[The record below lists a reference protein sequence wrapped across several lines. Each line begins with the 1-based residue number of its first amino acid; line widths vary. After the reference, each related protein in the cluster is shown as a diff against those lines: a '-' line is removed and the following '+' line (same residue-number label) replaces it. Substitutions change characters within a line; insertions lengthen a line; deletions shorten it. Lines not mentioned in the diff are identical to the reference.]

1 MRATIDIPRT
11 ATRRFVE
18 GALEGLAR
26 VAEDEIVAGDLPPLY
41 RAGVVY
47 QRERG
52 TEDWLTPSQILGR
65 GYGDCED
72 LASWRVGELRATGI
86 DPDARVIVRQTG
98 PRTLHALV
106 ERGDG
111 RVEDPSAELGMPTRA
126 GMAEPRLIVG
136 ADRSGAVAVLSRRRE
151 RPDVIIAPSLVGAVD
166 ALTLGDG
173 GILDLVARGA
183 KGALDAVLAPAGPA
197 PQSTASAAEDWTLEE
212 FQRLTKQLAKL
223 VSAEA
228 KRWGRR
234 R

>member
-26 VAEDEIVAGDLPPLY
+26 VAEDEIVAGDIPPLY

-47 QRERG
+47 KRELG

-72 LASWRVGELRATGI
+72 LAAWRVGELRAAGI

-106 ERGDG
+106 ARGDG
-111 RVEDPSAELGMPTRA
+111 RVEDPSAELGMPTRT
-126 GMAEPRLIVG
+126 GIAEPRLIVG
-136 ADRSGAVAVLSRRRE
+136 SEHGAGVAILSRRRQ
-151 RPDVIIAPSLVGAVD
+151 RPEIVVAPSIPLAVSGLVGE
-166 ALTLGDG
+166 G
-173 GILDLVARGA
+173 GILDMVARGA
-183 KGALDAVLAPAGPA
+183 RGALDAVLAPAGPA
-197 PQSTASAAEDWTLEE
+197 PQSTAAASEDWTLAE
-212 FQRLTKQLAKL
+212 FQRLTQQLARL

-228 KRWGRR
+228 KRWARR